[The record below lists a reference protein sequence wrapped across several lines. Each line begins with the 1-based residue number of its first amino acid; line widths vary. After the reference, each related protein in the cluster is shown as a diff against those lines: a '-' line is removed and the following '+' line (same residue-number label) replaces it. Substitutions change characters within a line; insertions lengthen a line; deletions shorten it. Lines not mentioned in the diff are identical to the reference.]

1 MSDLNKDISENSD
14 LTTPNSLIIDLK
26 QLIDESRRQVA
37 VKVNSVITILDWEI
51 GKRIKQVVIN
61 DKRATYG
68 KQILLNLGK
77 ELTQKYGKG
86 WSEQQLR
93 HYLRFADTFADDKI
107 LSTLWRELTWSH
119 TLWRL

>member
-1 MSDLNKDISENSD
+1 MTVHS
-14 LTTPNSLIIDLK
+14 
-26 QLIDESRRQVA
+26 A
-37 VKVNSVITILDWEI
+37 ITILYCEI

-77 ELTQKYGKG
+77 ELTQTYGKV

-93 HYLRFADTFADDKI
+93 HCLRFADDKI
-107 LSTLWRELTWSH
+107 LSTLWRELTWSL
-119 TLWRL
+119 TLSRL